1 MTALAAGPGPRVG
14 RALAHLAN
22 FVEAHPDSNERG
34 ALERE
39 LSDWAAKNPDK
50 PG

>member
-1 MTALAAGPGPRVG
+1 MTALGAGPGPHVG

-22 FVEAHPDSNERG
+22 FVEAQPDANERK

-39 LSDWAAKNPDK
+39 LSDWAAKNADSI
-50 PG
+50 G